1 MNEKK
6 NNYYIPEDNIFSFLN
21 QRNDIA
27 VKRVRRRIVNAEKN
41 MQLIP
46 GSDEKD
52 YNMAAEEYGKAVEGM
67 LRILYVLVVPADKQK
82 EHPST
87 DTMLKSKELKAVI
100 ESDQFDSALTKTK
113 YIKSGKEDKE
123 YIRVYETFFHVKT
136 YRNSET
142 HDSADLQYDE
152 IYAGNETPTEYAL
165 KSRRYTYI
173 ITHELF
179 KYLYPSA
186 SVPGLGAYS
195 INATVNAYNEYS
207 KKQDDS
213 DGLKKEVASIHI
225 NKETTSGS
233 TQESLITEP
242 TVETDNLKKLGKYIL
257 LDLIEYV
264 EAKGEDDVEYAET
277 FAKRLV
283 ELLQTADDNKEIGE
297 TLQKVLLSFSD
308 PISKEQVLKANKELA
323 ALLVRRRDRETE
335 IDEIEQ
341 HTSNQLKGGKTEEV
355 PSTDSS
361 IEKNERRTDYYSK
374 YERSIL
380 KDAMSEYG
388 MSNDKY
394 DVKYASDFE
403 KLLKRANELFQTAD
417 DNKEIGETLQKV
429 LLSFSDPISKEQV
442 LKANKELAVLLV
454 RRRDRETEID
464 EIEQHTSNQ
473 LKGGK
478 TEEVPSTDSSI
489 EKNERRT
496 DYYSKYERSI
506 LKDAINTYK
515 NNGSATDAKFAS
527 DFEAVLF
534 EANRLIQ
541 KAGDADENGDY
552 YDEAIQRAL
561 LSINKPITLRQIN
574 KAIMQLTELIIQLK
588 KRGL

>member
-1 MNEKK
+1 MLTETCKMNEKN

-41 MQLIP
+41 MQLIS

-67 LRILYVLVVPADKQK
+67 LRILYVSVVPADKQK

-87 DTMLKSKELKAVI
+87 DTMLKSKELKDVI

-113 YIKSGKEDKE
+113 YIKTGKEGKE

-136 YRNSET
+136 YRNSEA

-152 IYAGNETPTEYAL
+152 IYAGNETPTEYAH

-213 DGLKKEVASIHI
+213 NGLKKEAASIHI
-225 NKETTSGS
+225 NKDMTAGS
-233 TQESLITEP
+233 TRETLITEP
-242 TVETDNLKKLGKYIL
+242 TVETDNLKKLEKYIL

-264 EAKGEDDVEYAET
+264 AVEAKCEDDVKYASDFEKLLIR
-277 FAKRLV
+277 AN

-323 ALLVRRRDRETE
+323 ALLVRCRDRETE

-341 HTSNQLKGGKTEEV
+341 HTSNQPKEKKTEEV
-355 PSTDSS
+355 QSTDSS
-361 IEKNERRTDYYSK
+361 IEKNERRTDYFSK
-374 YERSIL
+374 YE
-380 KDAMSEYG
+380 G
-388 MSNDKY
+388 
-394 DVKYASDFE
+394 
-403 KLLKRANELFQTAD
+403 
-417 DNKEIGETLQKV
+417 
-429 LLSFSDPISKEQV
+429 
-442 LKANKELAVLLV
+442 
-454 RRRDRETEID
+454 
-464 EIEQHTSNQ
+464 
-473 LKGGK
+473 
-478 TEEVPSTDSSI
+478 
-489 EKNERRT
+489 
-496 DYYSKYERSI
+496 SI

-527 DFEAVLF
+527 DFEFVLF

-561 LSINKPITLRQIN
+561 LSINMPITLRQIN